1 MQSFLE
7 LHKRPVIKFD
17 PTNPE
22 HRREVVRFLKEGTW
36 GKCPWAF
43 YAPDNLSI
51 KAYATQ
57 SLVEFYLGKEFPVE
71 NTKPVRG
78 KKSGAV
84 AHKAGKLISIRRGS
98 K

>member
-17 PTNPE
+17 PTNPD
-22 HRREVVRFLKEGTW
+22 HRREVIRFLKEGTW

-51 KAYATQ
+51 KAYAMQT
-57 SLVEFYLGKEFPVE
+57 LVDYYLEKEFLQEEVK
-71 NTKPVRG
+71 KPSRRR
-78 KKSGAV
+78 AV
-84 AHKAGKLISIRRGS
+84 VKPEGGKLITIARGR

>member
-7 LHKRPVIKFD
+7 LHKRPVIQFD
-17 PTNPE
+17 PTNAE

-51 KAYATQ
+51 KAYALQT
-57 SLVEFYLGKEFPVE
+57 LVDYYLEKEFTEAGVAQQ
-71 NTKPVRG
+71 KPRS
-78 KKSGAV
+78 KSRAR
-84 AHKAGKLISIRRGS
+84 AGKLIAIGAGQ